1 MGEVMA
7 TYYKGKLFLNSEL
20 NENTISLGYY
30 QGCSF
35 DCDDLYKKEYNRLN
49 SKDRGVFIDYLYN
62 YNYREFRE
70 VNDKKVINVLEQLFA
85 DIRFGSDCM
94 HHFDII
100 FEKFV
105 DVNGIEY
112 GKELHTGLIF
122 PLSQRNDFVKRVYEI
137 ESEYISYSKYNYKM
151 KIIENYNLPTLSL
164 CEAVILENG
173 VANQNEVSEYQ
184 NRFNEGFGRKKK
196 RKYFEDVVR
205 SWYNQNVYTG
215 EIIPYI
221 EEPKKKIERLSQ
233 SSETKV
239 MDNIEYLL
247 MQLSKVNN
255 EMYHKYLKEYEELL
269 NGLDNQSL
277 LNVRPSTLI
286 GFQTLEANIEI
297 DLFSVKHNANGILE
311 YLTTLQKEYLVNV
324 LTGNDRETSITF
336 LELEKINELF
346 LKTKS
351 RYGLLEQRNVLKKIG
366 FLYLMEIKE
375 NIDCIDVKDLEN
387 SYFVDSIKAVL
398 VHIDVMR
405 QLGLIKSNVLVELND
420 DLSVSNVLE
429 IIRTL
434 EFNKVSKEDS
444 LELVKKLEY

>member
-1 MGEVMA
+1 MGEVIA

-20 NENTISLGYY
+20 NENIISLGYY

-49 SKDRGVFIDYLYN
+49 SKDSGVLIDFLFNHLGEY
-62 YNYREFRE
+62 RE
-70 VNDKKVINVLEQLFA
+70 VNDKKIINILESIFR
-85 DIRFGSDCM
+85 DIRVAFDRNN
-94 HHFDII
+94 HFDIVY
-100 FEKFV
+100 EKFV

-173 VANQNEVSEYQ
+173 IANQNEVLEYQ
-184 NRFNEGFGRKKK
+184 NRFNEGFRRNKK

-205 SWYNQNVYTG
+205 SWYNENVYTG

-277 LNVRPSTLI
+277 LNVGPSTLI

-297 DLFSVKHNANGILE
+297 DLFSIKHNANGILE

-351 RYGLLEQRNVLKKIG
+351 RYGLLEQRNVLKKMA

-375 NIDCIDVKDLEN
+375 NIDSIDVKDLEN

>member
-1 MGEVMA
+1 MA
-7 TYYKGKLFLNSEL
+7 TYYKGTLYLNSEL
-20 NENTISLGYY
+20 NENTKKFCYSEYSSYY
-30 QGCSF
+30 F
-35 DCDDLYKKEYNRLN
+35 ENPYKKEYNRL
-49 SKDRGVFIDYLYN
+49 SSRDRGELIDYLANCFYGE
-62 YNYREFRE
+62 YRE
-70 VNDKKVINVLEQLFA
+70 VNDKKVINILECVFN
-85 DIRFGSDCM
+85 DIRFGFGSK
-94 HHFDII
+94 HYFDIV
-100 FEKFV
+100 FEMFV
-105 DVNGIEY
+105 DVDGIVY
-112 GKELHTGLIF
+112 GKELHTGLVF
-122 PLSQRNDFVKRVYEI
+122 PLSQRNDFVKRTYEI
-137 ESEYISYSKYNYKM
+137 KKIYGDKRYDYRIKISDTY
-151 KIIENYNLPTLSL
+151 EFPTLSL

-173 VANQNEVSEYQ
+173 VANQNEVLEYQ
-184 NRFNEGFGRKKK
+184 SRFDEGFGRKKK
-196 RKYFEDVVR
+196 RRDFEDKVR
-205 SWYNQNVYTG
+205 DWYNKNVYTG

-233 SSETKV
+233 SSETMV

-297 DLFSVKHNANGILE
+297 DLFSIKHNANGILE

-351 RYGLLEQRNVLKKIG
+351 RYGLLEQRNVLKKMA

-405 QLGLIKSNVLVELND
+405 QLGLIKSNVLVELNE
-420 DLSVSNVLE
+420 DLSISNVLE
-429 IIRTL
+429 IIKTL
-434 EFNKVSKEDS
+434 EFNKVSKEES
-444 LELVKKLEY
+444 FELVKKLEY

>member
-7 TYYKGKLFLNSEL
+7 TYYKGTLYLNSEL
-20 NENTISLGYY
+20 NENTKKFCYSQYGSIYWENP
-30 QGCSF
+30 
-35 DCDDLYKKEYNRLN
+35 YKKEYNRLN
-49 SKDRGVFIDYLYN
+49 SKDSGVLIDYLFNHLGEY
-62 YNYREFRE
+62 RE
-70 VNDKKVINVLEQLFA
+70 VNDKKIINILESIFS
-85 DIRFGSDCM
+85 DIRFAFDRN
-94 HHFDII
+94 HHFDIVY
-100 FEKFV
+100 EKFV
-105 DVNGIEY
+105 DVNGIVY

-122 PLSQRNDFVKRVYEI
+122 PLSQRNDFVKRTYEI
-137 ESEYISYSKYNYKM
+137 R
-151 KIIENYNLPTLSL
+151 KIYEDDRYDYRIKVIENYEFPTLSL

-297 DLFSVKHNANGILE
+297 DLFSIKHNANGILE

-324 LTGNDRETSITF
+324 LTGNNRETSITF

-351 RYGLLEQRNVLKKIG
+351 RYGLLEQRNVLKKMA

-420 DLSVSNVLE
+420 DLSISNVLE

-434 EFNKVSKEDS
+434 EFNKVSKEES
-444 LELVKKLEY
+444 FELVKKLEY

>member
-1 MGEVMA
+1 MA

-20 NENTISLGYY
+20 NENTKKFCYSQYSSYY
-30 QGCSF
+30 F
-35 DCDDLYKKEYNRLN
+35 ENPYKKEYNRLN
-49 SKDRGVFIDYLYN
+49 SKDRGALIDYLSNSY
-62 YNYREFRE
+62 YGEYRE
-70 VNDKKVINVLEQLFA
+70 VNDKKVINILESIFR
-85 DIRFGSDCM
+85 DIRVSFDRNN
-94 HHFDII
+94 HFDIVY
-100 FEKFV
+100 EKFV
-105 DVNGIEY
+105 DVDGIVY
-112 GKELHTGLIF
+112 GKELQTGLIF
-122 PLSQRNDFVKRVYEI
+122 PLSQRNDFVKRTYEI
-137 ESEYISYSKYNYKM
+137 REIYEDDRYDYRI
-151 KIIENYNLPTLSL
+151 KIIENYEFPNLSL
-164 CEAVILENG
+164 CETVILENG

-196 RKYFEDVVR
+196 RRDFEDKVR
-205 SWYNQNVYTG
+205 DWYNKNVYTG

-297 DLFSVKHNANGILE
+297 DLFSIKHNANGILE
-311 YLTTLQKEYLVNV
+311 YLTILQKEYLVNV

-351 RYGLLEQRNVLKKIG
+351 RYGLLEQRNVLKKMA

-375 NIDCIDVKDLEN
+375 NIDSVDVKDLEN
-387 SYFVDSIKAVL
+387 SYFIDSIKAVL

-405 QLGLIKSNVLVELND
+405 QLGLIKSNVLVELNE

-434 EFNKVSKEDS
+434 EFNMVTKEDS

>member
-1 MGEVMA
+1 MA

-20 NENTISLGYY
+20 NENTKKFCYSQYSSYY
-30 QGCSF
+30 F
-35 DCDDLYKKEYNRLN
+35 ENPYKKEFNRLN
-49 SKDRGVFIDYLYN
+49 SKDWGALIDYLSNSY
-62 YNYREFRE
+62 YGEYRE
-70 VNDKKVINVLEQLFA
+70 VNDKKVINILESIFR
-85 DIRFGSDCM
+85 DIRVAFDRNN
-94 HHFDII
+94 HFDIVY
-100 FEKFV
+100 EKFV
-105 DVNGIEY
+105 DVDGIVY
-112 GKELHTGLIF
+112 GKELQTGLIF
-122 PLSQRNDFVKRVYEI
+122 PLSQRNDFVKRTYEI
-137 ESEYISYSKYNYKM
+137 REIYEDDRYDYRI
-151 KIIENYNLPTLSL
+151 KIIENYEFPNLSL
-164 CEAVILENG
+164 CETVILENG
-173 VANQNEVSEYQ
+173 VANQNEVLEYQ

-196 RKYFEDVVR
+196 RREFEDKVR
-205 SWYNQNVYTG
+205 DWYNNNVYTG

-297 DLFSVKHNANGILE
+297 DLFSIKHNANGILE

-375 NIDCIDVKDLEN
+375 NIDSIDVKDLEN

-405 QLGLIKSNVLVELND
+405 QLGLIKSNVLVELNE
-420 DLSVSNVLE
+420 DLSVNNVLE

-434 EFNKVSKEDS
+434 EFSKVSKEDS
-444 LELVKKLEY
+444 LELVKKLAY